1 MIKIQVSKE
10 NLEKLNSYGEKLDE
24 LLKEYGIT
32 DNKSG
37 LTAKEASEII
47 CCLSDGRRSSEIEGG
62 LRKGFIESL
71 NSIKEN
77 YLSNQVNYPSL
88 KVYTFSPF
96 GYEGTI
102 VQVETDLRRG
112 IPAYDIVGLMIITGT
127 QRF

>member
-62 LRKGFIESL
+62 FRKSFVESL

-77 YLSNQVNYPSL
+77 YLSNQVNFPPL
-88 KVYTFSPF
+88 KVSTITPF
-96 GYEGTI
+96 A
-102 VQVETDLRRG
+102 RSNCR
-112 IPAYDIVGLMIITGT
+112 
-127 QRF
+127 